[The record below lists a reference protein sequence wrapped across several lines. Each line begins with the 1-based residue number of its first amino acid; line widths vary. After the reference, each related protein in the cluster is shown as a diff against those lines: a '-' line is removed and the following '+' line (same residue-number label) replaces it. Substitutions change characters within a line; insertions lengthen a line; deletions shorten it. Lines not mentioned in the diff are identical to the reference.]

1 MSPVMQRRYLVAI
14 SVDAAAPLACM
25 NPLRIPTDL
34 NHYVPVDQAILD
46 NLQIR
51 LQEREADS

>member
-1 MSPVMQRRYLVAI
+1 MQRRYLVAI